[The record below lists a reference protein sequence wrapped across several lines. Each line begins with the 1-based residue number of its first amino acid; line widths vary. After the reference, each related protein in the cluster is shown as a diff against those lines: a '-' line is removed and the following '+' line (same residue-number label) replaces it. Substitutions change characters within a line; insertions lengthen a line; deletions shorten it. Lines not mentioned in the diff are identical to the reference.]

1 MCGVAREA
9 ATRLTEQSTGI
20 DTVISCVG
28 RGGVEKQLP
37 LITWAEEAGVKRF
50 FPSEYGTDIEYWPD
64 SIHEPPHLAKL
75 KVRAHIKTMKRL
87 EHTFLVTGP
96 YSDLYFGPMKG
107 KPELGSFDVA
117 LKRAVLL
124 GDGDGPVSFTAM
136 IE

>member
-1 MCGVAREA
+1 MFGADGMA
-9 ATRLTEQSTGI
+9 DTYSAGI
-20 DTVISCVG
+20 DTVVSCVG
-28 RGGVEKQLP
+28 RKGVEMQIP
-37 LITWAEEAGVKRF
+37 LITWAEEAGVRRF
-50 FPSEYGTDIEYWPD
+50 YPSEFGTDIEYWPE
-64 SIHEPPHLAKL
+64 SAHEPPHQAKA
-75 KVRAHIKTMKRL
+75 KVRAHMQKMKKL

-107 KPELGSFDVA
+107 RPELGCFDVA

>member
-1 MCGVAREA
+1 
-9 ATRLTEQSTGI
+9 
-20 DTVISCVG
+20 
-28 RGGVEKQLP
+28 
-37 LITWAEEAGVKRF
+37 
-50 FPSEYGTDIEYWPD
+50 
-64 SIHEPPHLAKL
+64 
-75 KVRAHIKTMKRL
+75 MKRL

-117 LKRAVLL
+117 LKRAILL